1 MGTGSESSALNRT
14 FAGMSVDKPA
24 ARKHASK
31 RSAALELTAASLLLG
46 GLLALLLTG
55 LLEFRWRPVRWLIEG
70 YLLLLTGTPLLVQ
83 IFLIYYGPAQF
94 DWVKASWMWDLLR
107 QPWFCAVLAL
117 GLNTAA
123 YSTRL
128 FKGALDAVPSGEVL
142 ACQALG
148 MSRWQTLSIKLRHA
162 MRHAVPGYSNE
173 VILVLKGSSL
183 ASTITI
189 MDVMGIA
196 QRLNAQT
203 YDTLGVFAVA
213 GAIYLVM
220 NGTLTLLFRWLEKRA
235 LAFAP
240 Q

>member
-1 MGTGSESSALNRT
+1 MSDYLYELLNGLLT
-14 FAGMSVDKPA
+14 T
-24 ARKHASK
+24 
-31 RSAALELTAASLLLG
+31 LELTACSLLLG

-55 LLEFRWRPVRWLIEG
+55 LLESRWRPVRWVIEG

-94 DWVKASWMWDLLR
+94 DWIKASWLWELLR

-128 FKGALDAVPSGEVL
+128 FKGALDAVPVGEVL

-148 MSRWQTLSIKLRHA
+148 MSPWQTLSIKLRHA
-162 MRHAVPGYSNE
+162 MRRAIPGYSNE

-220 NGTLTLLFRWLEKRA
+220 NGTLTLLFRLVEKRA
-235 LAFAP
+235 LAFSP
-240 Q
+240 H